1 MQPDFN
7 FLPNNLENAFGWMII
22 HSIWQATL
30 IAIITG
36 IVLILLQKKSA
47 QMRYIVANA
56 ALILVLISAMGTFY
70 FHLETAP
77 KSNPHLAEL
86 IEKAKTQTI
95 VFQQNTTDLSAETAE
110 IRQPTSDIEDPL
122 SINAFKMYFT
132 RHLPLIVTIW
142 LLGVAAFILRL
153 LSGISYTAYL
163 RNKMNF
169 PTDEYWLETL
179 ENLKNKIGL
188 KQTIE
193 LVESAL
199 VRSPMVV
206 GHLKPMILFPIGA
219 INRLNPNEVEAIL
232 AHEIAHILRKD
243 YLFNIIQ
250 SIIEALFYFHPAVWW
265 LSSVVRS
272 ERENCCDDVAI
283 KICGNSMTYAKSL
296 VSVQEMAYFPTQMA
310 LGFAG
315 NKKNELLIRIQRVLN
330 QPYKNINNMEKII
343 ATTLII
349 ASLIGIT
356 YAQRHVNTPQKAEKI
371 TEGSFIQDGD
381 APLSIAGFWNADIRD
396 NQVCVNFNSR
406 NDDWNMMTS
415 DCFDKKEFSNLPTQE
430 SEFQMIRQVGTI
442 TYKGKF
448 DGNEGYGKFT
458 FSGDE
463 TFKTYLEN
471 ELSITKIK
479 DIDLFHLFMSNINKE
494 YIANLK
500 QNGFNKISKSQL
512 IQLAIHR
519 VDNDLIKTYL
529 AAFNKNELSIDKLIQ
544 FRIHGV
550 DGDYI
555 KEMRAIFANIS
566 ADELVQGKIHGV
578 DNEFITDLKK
588 SKVEFSNFDQLVQF
602 KIHGVDG
609 DFANKMNA
617 ANKKQLQADEL
628 INAKIHGIEP
638 DEIEKMQKANDG
650 KLNAEDLQNFAIQGV
665 TPEFIEDMN
674 KAGFGKL
681 NSEQLMAA
689 KIHGIT
695 PEWAKQLKANYPRMS
710 FDQATGFAIHGVSSE
725 FVSSLNQ
732 MGYTNVSADNLMAF
746 KIHGITSS
754 FIKDLKDNGINNL
767 SADNLI
773 AFKIHGVKAN
783 DVKKFQDLGFKNIDN
798 DKLIAFQ
805 IHSVTPEF
813 IKSIQN
819 TGLNNIDEDQLI
831 AFKIHGVTPQYI
843 QQFKE
848 KGYTLDAEDVLNKKI
863 RGSGQTSS
871 KQSNGNYN
879 FNVRVPDI
887 NVKIEPLPRLNP
899 LHSGDEDD
907 NNSGLKSRDKSPDI
921 MTTSFN
927 LLKKDGLI
935 QEGTNRIY
943 DIKLTAENWVI
954 NGKSLDANTV
964 KKYNAIIEKALGRKL
979 KNKDKLTFK
988 GKINRISN
996 DDVSINGN
1004 FNVDFDD

>member
-1 MQPDFN
+1 MLS
-7 FLPNNLENAFGWMII
+7 FLSNNLENAFGWMII

-56 ALILVLISAMGTFY
+56 ALVLVLISAIGTFY
-70 FHLETAP
+70 FQLENAP
-77 KSNPHLAEL
+77 KTNPQLTEL

-95 VFQQNTTDLSAETAE
+95 VFQQNTTDLAEKPDV
-110 IRQPTSDIEDPL
+110 INQKSDIEGPL
-122 SINAFKMYFT
+122 SINAFKSYFT
-132 RHLPLIVTIW
+132 QHLPLIVMLW
-142 LLGVAAFILRL
+142 LLGVGAFILRL

-310 LGFAG
+310 MGFAG

-356 YAQRHVNTPQKAEKI
+356 YAQRNENTPQKAEKI
-371 TEGSFIQDGD
+371 TENSYIQDGD
-381 APLSIAGFWNADIRD
+381 APLSIAGFWSADVKN

-415 DCFDKKEFSNLPTQE
+415 DCFDKNEFGTLPTQE
-430 SEFQMIRQVGTI
+430 SDFQLIRQVGTI
-442 TYKGKF
+442 TFKGKF
-448 DGNEGYGKFT
+448 DGKEGDGKFT

-500 QNGFNKISKSQL
+500 QNGFNKITKSQL
-512 IQLAIHR
+512 TQLAVHR
-519 VDNDLIKTYL
+519 VNSDLIKTYL
-529 AAFNKNELSIDKLIQ
+529 ASFNKNELSIDKLIQ
-544 FRIHGV
+544 FKIHGV
-550 DGDYI
+550 DAEYI
-555 KEMRAIFANIS
+555 KEMRSAFPNLT
-566 ADELVQGKIHGV
+566 ADELVQGSIHGV
-578 DNEFITDLKK
+578 DSEFITDLKK
-588 SKVEFSNFDQLVQF
+588 SKVDISNFDQLVQF

-609 DFANKMNA
+609 EFAEKMNKANKSPM
-617 ANKKQLQADEL
+617 QADEL
-628 INAKIHGIEP
+628 VNAKINDVDP
-638 DEIEKMQKANDG
+638 DEVEKMQKSSGG
-650 KLNAEDLQNFAIQGV
+650 KLNAQDLQSFAIHGV
-665 TPEFIEDMN
+665 TPEFIDEMN
-674 KAGFGKL
+674 KTGFGKL
-681 NSEQLMAA
+681 NSEQLMTS
-689 KIHGIT
+689 KIHDIT
-695 PEWAKQLKANYPRMS
+695 SEWAKQMKANYPRMN
-710 FDQATGFAIHGVSSE
+710 FDQLTEFKIHDVSSE
-725 FVSSLNQ
+725 FVNSFNQ
-732 MGYTNVSADNLMAF
+732 IGYKNMSIDNLMSF
-746 KIHGITSS
+746 KIHNVTPS
-754 FIKDLKDNGINNL
+754 FIKEFKDMGLTNL
-767 SADNLI
+767 SADDLI
-773 AFKIHGVKAN
+773 AFKIHNVEPKS
-783 DVKKFQDLGFKNIDN
+783 VKKFHDLGFKDLDN
-798 DKLIAFQ
+798 ERLIAFN
-805 IHSVTPEF
+805 IHGVTPEF
-813 IKSIQN
+813 IKNIQN
-819 TGLNNIDEDQLI
+819 AGLKDIDEDQLI
-831 AFKIHGVTPQYI
+831 AFKIHNITPQFI
-843 QQFKE
+843 QQFKD
-848 KGYTLDAEDVLNKKI
+848 KGYELDADKIIRKKV
-863 RGSGQTSS
+863 R
-871 KQSNGNYN
+871 SNN
-879 FNVRVPDI
+879 
-887 NVKIEPLPRLNP
+887 
-899 LHSGDEDD
+899 
-907 NNSGLKSRDKSPDI
+907 
-921 MTTSFN
+921 
-927 LLKKDGLI
+927 
-935 QEGTNRIY
+935 
-943 DIKLTAENWVI
+943 
-954 NGKSLDANTV
+954 
-964 KKYNAIIEKALGRKL
+964 
-979 KNKDKLTFK
+979 
-988 GKINRISN
+988 
-996 DDVSINGN
+996 
-1004 FNVDFDD
+1004 